1 MRKTLIVLSCFAAL
15 LTTACTG
22 DSSRPVATG
31 EGNIRA
37 INAIPTSP
45 PVLFMI
51 EERSVSTVDYA
62 VSSSQLQFDDLDYVF
77 NFEINLPDQALRE
90 RIASVPQKIEKDR
103 EYTFVITGDLLT
115 PTIIV
120 WDDVIREW
128 GETETV
134 FQMRFAHTAESLGP
148 VDVYFAAPGTPPV
161 AGQEAGTLSF
171 GELLPAID
179 YTVGDYEYVVTTAG
193 NPGDILFT
201 SATLSPPATT
211 GLTITIFDSTANNP
225 GPLAVRVL
233 TDSGVMSSLS
243 DINVSPTARFIHAS
257 ASLGTADIYVDDM
270 LTDQILANHAFRDVS
285 ADLDIEAGAI
295 PLTYT
300 AAGNTGAI
308 LLEGTASIFA
318 DTRSQIYVVGEAG
331 TESIFQQIAD
341 RRSVETQVKF
351 TLTHAAF
358 NHPNVDFYIV
368 EAGTDI
374 EDEIPRFFNLQPGQ
388 LPAITNVD
396 DGDLEMYI
404 TVFGEKTIIE
414 GPIAIT
420 TAYGDV
426 LEYITYDNVDPAT
439 LDFVLIPLP

>member
-1 MRKTLIVLSCFAAL
+1 ML
-15 LTTACTG
+15 
-22 DSSRPVATG
+22 
-31 EGNIRA
+31 
-37 INAIPTSP
+37 
-45 PVLFMI
+45 
-51 EERSVSTVDYA
+51 ERV
-62 VSSSQLQFDDLDYVF
+62 
-77 NFEINLPDQALRE
+77 
-90 RIASVPQKIEKDR
+90 ASVPLKVEKDR
-103 EYTFVITGDLLT
+103 EYTFVITGDSLA
-115 PTIIV
+115 PTIIL

-171 GELLPAID
+171 GELSPATD
-179 YTVGDYEYVVTTAG
+179 YTVGDYEYIVTTAG

-201 SATLSPPATT
+201 SSTIAPPAAA
-211 GLTITIFDSTANNP
+211 GLTITVFDSTANNP
-225 GPLAVRVL
+225 GPLAVRAL
-233 TDSGVMSSLS
+233 TDSGAMSNLG
-243 DINVSPTARFIHAS
+243 DVNVSPTIRFIHAS
-257 ASLGTADIYVDDM
+257 ASLETADVYVDDM
-270 LTDQILANHAFRDVS
+270 LTEQILANHAFRDVS

-331 TESIFQQIAD
+331 TESVFQQIVD
-341 RRSVETQVKF
+341 RRTVETQVRF

-368 EAGTDI
+368 EAGADI

-388 LPAITNVD
+388 LPASTNID
-396 DGDLEMYI
+396 DGDLEMYV
-404 TVFGEKTIIE
+404 TTTGEKTIIE

-420 TAYGDV
+420 TAFGDV
-426 LEYITYDNVDPAT
+426 LEFITYDNVDPAT
-439 LDFVLIPLP
+439 LDLVLIPLP